1 MEKEEKEDKEKDQKY
16 KKKNIHHF
24 ELFIT
29 KVLKNISET
38 KSGITSNAK
47 QQLNSFLCI
56 LVKDISEKA
65 FEITTYGKKKTISY
79 KEIKSSIEILFPG
92 YLLEN
97 SITEG
102 EKAVSVYQN
111 SDKKGTKQNKAGI
124 IFPPSIVEKFL
135 RNFGFFK
142 IMITDTASVYLAAI
156 LEYITYEI
164 LDLALHNCK
173 ENKRSRITIRDIVV
187 IVKNDVDLALLVNT
201 LNISFLGG
209 GVIPYIHPSL
219 LKKKKQKNVKIKKQK
234 KIKCG
239 IIALKDIKKY
249 QKMSDCLIFSKT
261 AFEKFTRY
269 IFKDVKTYFST
280 KEGKDFEQFKI
291 SKEVFI
297 ILQYFIE
304 QYIVKILYNANFMA
318 IHAGRVKLLSVDIAF
333 VSYLLDNLPN
343 PYIPITDD
351 N

>member
-1 MEKEEKEDKEKDQKY
+1 MEKEQKN

-24 ELFIT
+24 EIFIS
-29 KVLKNISET
+29 KVLKNISDS

-56 LVKDISEKA
+56 LAKNISQKA
-65 FEITTYGKKKTISY
+65 LEITIYGKKKTISC
-79 KEIKSSIEILFPG
+79 KEIKSSIELLFHG
-92 YLLEN
+92 SLLEN
-97 SITEG
+97 SISEG
-102 EKAVSVYQN
+102 EKAISVYKN
-111 SDKKGTKQNKAGI
+111 NNKKGTRQAKADI
-124 IFPPSIVEKFL
+124 IFPPSITEKFL
-135 RNFGFFK
+135 RNFGFYK
-142 IMITDTASVYLAAI
+142 IMITQLSSIYLAAV

-164 LDLALHNCK
+164 LDLSLNNCK
-173 ENKRSRITIRDIVV
+173 ENKRARITIRDIVV
-187 IVKNDVDLALLVNT
+187 VVKNDAELSLLINT
-201 LNISFLGG
+201 LNLSFLGG

-219 LKKKKQKNVKIKKQK
+219 LKKKKKHATTKTKKNK

-239 IIALKDIKKY
+239 TIALRDIKKY

-269 IFKDVKTYFST
+269 IFKDVKTYFLE
-280 KEGKDFEQFKI
+280 KEQKDFIQFKI

-318 IHAGRVKLLSVDIAF
+318 IHAGRIKLLSVDIAF
-333 VSYLLDNLPN
+333 ITYLLDNLPN
-343 PYIPITDD
+343 PYMPIIDD
-351 N
+351 NQI